1 MTSSTKRERKGRGS
15 CIRGPPMMRKRH
27 KKGRGSTRMGTA
39 RTGKNPRLRRRTRR
53 RGVKIDRRRG
63 KKMCD

>member
-1 MTSSTKRERKGRGS
+1 
-15 CIRGPPMMRKRH
+15 MMRKRL

-63 KKMCD
+63 TRIRD